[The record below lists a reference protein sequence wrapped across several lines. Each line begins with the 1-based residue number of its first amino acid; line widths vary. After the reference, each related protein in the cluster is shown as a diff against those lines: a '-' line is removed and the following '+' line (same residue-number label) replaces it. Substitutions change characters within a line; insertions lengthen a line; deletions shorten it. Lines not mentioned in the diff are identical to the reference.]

1 VEVGV
6 RELKN
11 NLSRYL
17 AQVSTGKEVIITDRG
32 RAVARIT
39 PIGTERNIDKL
50 IAQGV
55 VTPASTAKQVAPIK
69 RVLTKKP
76 VSSLVADQRR

>member
-1 VEVGV
+1 MDVGI

-17 AQVSTGKEVIITDRG
+17 AEVSAGQEIVVTDRG

-39 PIGTERNIDKL
+39 QIDSIRSIDRL
-50 IAQGV
+50 IADGI
-55 VTPASTAKQVAPIK
+55 VTRAASEKRPAPSRRARAKE
-69 RVLTKKP
+69 P
-76 VSSLVADQRR
+76 VSTLVADQRR

>member
-6 RELKN
+6 RDLKN
-11 NLSRYL
+11 NLCRYL
-17 AQVSTGKEVIITDRG
+17 ARVGTGTEIIITDRG

-39 PIGTERNIDKL
+39 PVNTETTINRL

-55 VTPASTAKQVAPIK
+55 VTPAPLTKQVAPTK
-69 RVLTKKP
+69 RVHPKEP
-76 VSSLVADQRR
+76 ISSLVADQRR